1 MRWKIAQAKQRF
13 SEVVRRAAVE
23 PQIICNRERVVAA
36 VIDPGSAERLRS
48 IVEREDLATVAD
60 AFDTFREMA
69 ARERYRLKIPP
80 RKNRRNPFPH
90 DLDQLSRRHQ
100 RPE

>member
-23 PQIICNRERVVAA
+23 PQLICNRERVVAA

-48 IVEREDLATVAD
+48 IVEREGRETIAEAFD
-60 AFDTFREMA
+60 AFREVA
-69 ARERYRLKIPP
+69 ARERYGLKIPP

-90 DLDQLSRRHQ
+90 GLDRLSRRHE